1 MVKTAQADAREITL
15 IADFDV
21 PRRRFSGPEG
31 RFNIGPG
38 GDLAAVPI
46 TKGVRGSGRVSH
58 QINLKSVQGNDS
70 GVESWGCVAING
82 NQVWRRV
89 AVSGFREPLLVAM
102 VSSNSVTF
110 EELLDGVGGLD
121 RLSILVLQYRS
132 LLGDPMCRALDPLFI
147 ILRDHSA
154 VPILTAAACALAEA
168 PGSAVAIPL
177 EKCLGAL
184 ERIFSDISGY
194 RWLSSALKN
203 GLLLA
208 VVLASQLHPGDHV
221 HDHLTFLVTLMAC
234 DDLEPVSA
242 HITAQSNDSQSI
254 GVMAMTVPRT
264 GPSPSIIETLSTFE
278 GGDSSFPWSTT
289 IIALPKPTYT
299 CERSWRCAA
308 ARPLHHGARRGRR
321 EFRAH
326 GEEWAEGVARAARSG
341 GSQELHVVRVIQGRV
356 GRVLLVPLRQSPED
370 VDGALKET
378 LLREMADELPPG
390 DDEVRLSAFLRKFEV
405 KTDELDRDV
414 LETH

>member
-1 MVKTAQADAREITL
+1 MQAEAGFHFMIGKAWIYTLDEPQKQLRERHAHDL
-15 IADFDV
+15 
-21 PRRRFSGPEG
+21 FS
-31 RFNIGPG
+31 
-38 GDLAAVPI
+38 V
-46 TKGVRGSGRVSH
+46 
-58 QINLKSVQGNDS
+58 
-70 GVESWGCVAING
+70 
-82 NQVWRRV
+82 
-89 AVSGFREPLLVAM
+89 LVAM

-121 RLSILVLQYRS
+121 RLSILVLQYVSYMLETREAPRSQRDIYSLNVMFMFMVDRYRS

-147 ILRDHSA
+147 ILRDHGA
-154 VPILTAAACALAEA
+154 VPILTAAAWTLAET

-221 HDHLTFLVTLMAC
+221 HDHLTFLVTLMSVTSASRIYDQWQQFTDLVQQRVAMLRLYDSHEYVTLRAC
-234 DDLEPVSA
+234 DDLESIDWRHGDHRAPYGALSPNNRNALNVRGRGFLFSLVHHDYRVAKADIYMRKFDCTIGPVS
-242 HITAQSNDSQSI
+242 IT
-254 GVMAMTVPRT
+254 V
-264 GPSPSIIETLSTFE
+264 
-278 GGDSSFPWSTT
+278 
-289 IIALPKPTYT
+289 
-299 CERSWRCAA
+299 
-308 ARPLHHGARRGRR
+308 HG
-321 EFRAH
+321 EDNESFRAH

-405 KTDELDRDV
+405 KTDELDGDV